1 VLQDLIKTRIIS
13 NGHRV
18 TVTSMPDTQLEAKA
32 SPANASLYLLYFV
45 LY

>member
-18 TVTSMPDTQLEAKA
+18 TVTSLPDTQLEAKA
-32 SPANASLYLLYFV
+32 RLANASVYLIY
-45 LY
+45 